1 MERIVEFL
9 DNLPDTGHYIE
20 GRGGVFSKTGT
31 LLVCERGH
39 KSAVELGGHC
49 TELLE
54 GSGAVCNLNVKGI
67 TEAEVAA
74 IASFKEKVEVLRA
87 ILNRG
92 L

>member
-1 MERIVEFL
+1 M
-9 DNLPDTGHYIE
+9 
-20 GRGGVFSKTGT
+20 
-31 LLVCERGH
+31 CERGH